1 MLSATTV
8 PAKLIGSPP
17 VCAKSV
23 VARNE
28 KITLS
33 FDKLSIAIIKI
44 LQTYRNVSV
53 LFLGEESRNTLIFL
67 QAMELI
73 LFSFKNFVRIKLV
86 EAVSTPL

>member
-1 MLSATTV
+1 
-8 PAKLIGSPP
+8 
-17 VCAKSV
+17 
-23 VARNE
+23 
-28 KITLS
+28 
-33 FDKLSIAIIKI
+33 
-44 LQTYRNVSV
+44 V